1 MSQAVGFDDLNSVK
15 TSYGKLF
22 IVSTP
27 IGNLSDITFRAVE
40 TLKNVDIIACEDTRN
55 TKILC
60 EKYDILTPLISYH
73 KFSESQK
80 TTVLLDRLK
89 AGESVALVSDAGT
102 PLISDPGVK
111 LVEEARLAGVDVVPV
126 VGASAILALLASI
139 PREDE
144 SFKFIGFLPRIAK
157 QIENLLKSNRMENI
171 IFYESPNRLLE
182 TLSIISNMQNGR
194 KMAIGRELTKKFEE
208 IKVDTVENLFEY
220 YKTNVLKGEIACM
233 LYALEENNEDEAFI
247 LEKIELLKGL
257 KLSDKDIASVMNS
270 LYSLPRN
277 KIKEILL
284 NKKVIS

>member
-1 MSQAVGFDDLNSVK
+1 MTQGVGFDDLNSVK

-80 TTVLLDRLK
+80 TTVLMDRLK
-89 AGESVALVSDAGT
+89 AGESAALVSDAGT

-111 LVEEARLAGVDVVPV
+111 LVEEARLAGIDVVPV

-139 PREDE
+139 PRGDE

-157 QIENLLKSNRMENI
+157 QIENLLKSNRMENL

-208 IKVDTVENLFEY
+208 IKVDTVENLLEY

-233 LYALEENNEDEAFI
+233 LYALEEIGRAH
-247 LEKIELLKGL
+247 
-257 KLSDKDIASVMNS
+257 V
-270 LYSLPRN
+270 
-277 KIKEILL
+277 
-284 NKKVIS
+284 

>member
-1 MSQAVGFDDLNSVK
+1 MTQGVGFDDLNSVK

-80 TTVLLDRLK
+80 TTVLMDRLK
-89 AGESVALVSDAGT
+89 AGESAALVSDAGT
-102 PLISDPGVK
+102 PLISYPGVK
-111 LVEEARLAGVDVVPV
+111 LFEEARLAGVDVVPV

-139 PREDE
+139 PRGDE

-157 QIENLLKSNRMENI
+157 QIENLLKSNRMENL

-208 IKVDTVENLFEY
+208 IKVDTVENLLEY

-233 LYALEENNEDEAFI
+233 LYALEENNEDETFI

-257 KLSDKDIASVMNS
+257 KLSDRDIAGVINS
-270 LYSLPRN
+270 LYNLPRN

-284 NKKVIS
+284 NKKVTS